1 MGYMGTELLTKG
13 EHDRLFRNAFEVI
26 PGIADS
32 LRRSNAIE
40 CLKILHDAGRMT
52 DEAFYE
58 AIIKLLRSEGFMFE

>member
-13 EHDRLFRNAFEVI
+13 EHDRLWRNTFEVI

-40 CLKILHDAGRMT
+40 CLKILHDAGRVT
-52 DEAFYE
+52 DEVFCE
-58 AIIKLLRSEGFMFE
+58 AIIKLIRPEGFTLE